1 MTATI
6 AAEGVGVR
14 FFFDRQQRVT
24 APLAARLRRHGEAA
38 WGIRDVTAEIGSGE
52 AVALLGHSGSGK
64 TTLLRTVAGVL
75 RPDAGRIEVGGRVA
89 SLLSVNAG
97 LMPALTGRENALL
110 LGVLGGLTRREATA
124 SLKRIQE
131 WSGLE
136 NEFEHPASSYS
147 QGMRARLGFSVS
159 VQLSPSIL
167 LLDEVHEALDH
178 DFRER
183 VVEKARSIVQ
193 AGGIVIAAGHDHDLL
208 ERLCSRALLL
218 ERGHLVADG
227 DFMQVQSTYLSAES
241 S

>member
-1 MTATI
+1 MNAAI
-6 AAEGVGVR
+6 AAERIGVR

-24 APLAARLRRHGEAA
+24 TPLAARLRRHGEAA
-38 WGIRDVTAEIGSGE
+38 WGIRDITTTIGPSE
-52 AVALLGHSGSGK
+52 AVALFGQSGSGK
-64 TTLLRTVAGVL
+64 TTLLRAVAGVL
-75 RPDAGRIEVGGRVA
+75 QPDAGRIEVTGRVA

-110 LGVLGGLTRREATA
+110 LGVLGGLSRRESAA
-124 SLKRIQE
+124 SLPRVQE
-131 WSGLE
+131 WSGLG
-136 NEFEHPASSYS
+136 NEFEHPASSFS
-147 QGMRARLGFSVS
+147 QGMRARLGFSVG

-183 VVEKARSIVQ
+183 VVEKARSIAH

-218 ERGHLVADG
+218 EHGRLKADG
-227 DFMQVQSTYLSAES
+227 DFLQVQSTYLSAETG
-241 S
+241 